1 MTEAE
6 TGTWHHGLV
15 ARWWDEFNVAEPDE
29 LARFAAA
36 IDEFGQ
42 PVLDL
47 GCGTGRILLPL
58 LAAGFDADGT
68 DVSADMIALAAGRT
82 GREGFTPGLAVQ
94 ALHELDLPRRYR
106 TAFLCGVFGIGA
118 SRGQDREALR
128 RVRAH
133 LEPGGALLIDHQL
146 PYADMDAERW
156 ARWLPGGRAGIPRA
170 WPAEG
175 DRRETA
181 DGDEIEL
188 ISRLGAFDPLE
199 QRSVLEMRARLWRA
213 GKVVAEEE
221 GRLTENR
228 YFVQEVLLLLS
239 EAGFPDVTVEG
250 GHTGR
255 AATPDD
261 ETVMFV
267 ART

>member
-1 MTEAE
+1 MTEQGR
-6 TGTWHHGLV
+6 GTWHYGLV
-15 ARWWDEFNVAEPDE
+15 ARWWDEFNVADPAE
-29 LARFAAA
+29 LARFSAA
-36 IDEFGQ
+36 IEEFGQ
-42 PVLDL
+42 PALDL

-58 LAAGFDADGT
+58 LEAGFEVDGT
-68 DVSADMIALAAGRT
+68 DVSADMIALATDRARRDGRAP
-82 GREGFTPGLAVQ
+82 RLAVQ

-106 TAFLCGVFGIGA
+106 TAFMCGVFGIGA

-133 LEPGGALLIDHQL
+133 LEPGGALLIDHEL
-146 PYADMDAERW
+146 PYAGMDAERW

-175 DRRETA
+175 DRRRTA

-188 ISRLGAFDPLE
+188 VSRLGAFDPLE
-199 QRSVLEMRARLWRA
+199 QRAVLEMRARLWHDGA
-213 GKVVAEEE
+213 VAAEEE
-221 GRLTENR
+221 GRLTEKQ
-228 YFVQEVLLLLS
+228 YFAQEVLLLLD
-239 EAGFPDVTVEG
+239 EAGFADVTVEG

-255 AATPDD
+255 PATADD
-261 ETVMFV
+261 GTVVFV